1 MMKAS
6 GDALVL
12 VDLDEQKQIQAS
24 LEESREK
31 YRGLSEAA
39 FEAIFFSEEG
49 ICLEQ
54 NRRAEEMFG
63 YTSAEAIG
71 RPGTDW
77 IVAHDRLHVMQKMR
91 NRDENPYE
99 VTALRKDGSTFP
111 ALLHG
116 KTMRYKGRTVRVTSL
131 SDITER
137 KRAEAALRESEQL
150 LAAIIEQSPV
160 SMGIV
165 GMDGR
170 IERINRRMIQTLG
183 YLPEDIPDLDQ
194 WWVRAY
200 PDLAYRAEMMTQWSE
215 LLEQAMAGNQEIEGR
230 ECRVSC
236 KDGSN
241 KTMFIY
247 GMLVAGKVFVILDD
261 FTERKAAEE
270 QIRRLA
276 FFDPLTRLPNR
287 RLLLDRLAHAL
298 VSSER
303 SRRCGALIFIDLDH
317 FKTLNDTRG
326 HEIGDQL
333 LVEIAV
339 RLQACVR
346 QGDTVARLGGDEFVV
361 VLDDLDAGGF
371 AAAQAE
377 AVAVKIL
384 AALSQPCLLEIGLR
398 DGVSSAVTHHCTSSI
413 GISLY
418 SGRQQSVDELISRAD
433 LAMYQAKAAGRNTL
447 RFFDPAMQAAVRAR
461 AALEADLRQGLREG
475 QFVLY
480 YQAQVDGDGCLT
492 GAEALVR
499 WQHPQRG
506 LVAPLDFIA
515 LAESTGMIL
524 PLGRWVLETAC
535 AQLAVWARDP
545 ARAQLTLAVNVSARE
560 FHHPDFVGQVLAAL
574 GSSGASPQK
583 LKLELT
589 ESLLLDDLDDTIGKM
604 RLLKAQEI
612 GFALDDFGTGYSS
625 LAYLKRLPLDQLKI
639 DRSFVRD
646 VLNDPSDAAIART
659 IVALGQS
666 LGLAVVAEGV
676 ETAAQRDFLASIGCS
691 AYQGYLFGRPV
702 PAAIFFD
709 SFCAPDPCRG
719 TGAIEGKR

>member
-1 MMKAS
+1 MTTMTINQN
-6 GDALVL
+6 
-12 VDLDEQKQIQAS
+12 EIEAS

-63 YTSAEAIG
+63 YTAGEAIG

-77 IVAHDRLHVMQKMR
+77 IIPGDRLRVMQMMI

-99 VTALRKDGSTFP
+99 VMAMRKDGSTFP

-116 KTMRYKGRTVRVTSL
+116 KTMHYKGRTVRVTSL

-160 SMGIV
+160 SMAIV

-183 YLPEDIPDLDQ
+183 YSLEDIPDLDC
-194 WWVRAY
+194 WWSRAY
-200 PDLAYRAEMMTQWSE
+200 PDLAYRAEMITQWSE
-215 LLEQAMAGNQEIEGR
+215 LLEQARTGNQEVEGR

-236 KDGSN
+236 KDGSI
-241 KTMFIY
+241 KIMFIY
-247 GMLVAGKVFVILDD
+247 GMLVADKVFVILDD

-270 QIRRLA
+270 QIKRLA
-276 FFDPLTRLPNR
+276 YFDPLTHLPNR
-287 RLLLDRLAHAL
+287 RLLLDRLGHAL
-298 VSSER
+298 FASER
-303 SRRCGALIFIDLDH
+303 NQRCGALIFIDLDH
-317 FKTLNDTRG
+317 FKMLNDTRG
-326 HEIGDQL
+326 HTIGDQL
-333 LVEIAV
+333 LVEIAQ
-339 RLQACVR
+339 RLQGNVR
-346 QGDTVARLGGDEFVV
+346 QGDTVARLGGDEFLVM
-361 VLDDLDAGGF
+361 LEDLDSGGF

-384 AALSQPCLLEIGLR
+384 AALSQPYLLEVAVEGGLR
-398 DGVSSAVTHHCTSSI
+398 NVVAHHCTSSM

-418 SGRQQSVDELISRAD
+418 CGHQERADELIKRAD

-447 RFFDPAMQAAVRAR
+447 RFFDPAMQAAVMAR
-461 AALEADLRQGLREG
+461 AALEVDLRLGLQEK
-475 QFVLY
+475 QFVVH
-480 YQAQVDGDGCLT
+480 YQAQVDGSACLT

-506 LVAPLDFIA
+506 LIAPLDFIP
-515 LAESTGMIL
+515 LAESTGLIL

-535 AQLAVWARDP
+535 AQLVAWASNP
-545 ARAQLTLAVNVSARE
+545 ATAQLTLAVNVSARQ
-560 FHHPDFVGQVLAAL
+560 FHHPDFVEQVLAILA
-574 GSSGASPQK
+574 GSSANPQK

-589 ESLLLDDLDDTIGKM
+589 ETLLLDDLDDTIGKM
-604 RLLKAQEI
+604 HVLKEQGV

-625 LAYLKRLPLDQLKI
+625 MAYLKRLPLDQLKI

-646 VLNDPSDAAIART
+646 VLTDPSDAAIART

-666 LGLAVVAEGV
+666 LGLMVIAEGV
-676 ETAAQRDFLASIGCS
+676 ESEEQRDFLASIGCY

-702 PAAIFFD
+702 AVEALFL
-709 SFCAPDPCRG
+709 
-719 TGAIEGKR
+719 

>member
-1 MMKAS
+1 MTTMTINQN
-6 GDALVL
+6 
-12 VDLDEQKQIQAS
+12 EIEAS

-49 ICLEQ
+49 ICIDQ

-77 IVAHDRLHVMQKMR
+77 IVPEDRLRVMQKMR

-99 VTALRKDGSTFP
+99 VTALRKDGSTFL
-111 ALLHG
+111 AQLHG
-116 KTMRYKGRTVRVTSL
+116 KTMHYKGRTVRVTSL

-160 SMGIV
+160 SMAIV

-170 IERINRRMIQTLG
+170 IERINRRVIQTLG
-183 YLPEDIPDLDQ
+183 YSLEDIPDLDC
-194 WWVRAY
+194 WWSRAY
-200 PDLAYRAEMMTQWSE
+200 PDLAYRAEMITQWSE
-215 LLEQAMAGNQEIEGR
+215 LLEQARVGNQEVEGR
-230 ECRVSC
+230 ECRVTC
-236 KDGSN
+236 KDGSI
-241 KTMFIY
+241 KIMFIY
-247 GMLVAGKVFVILDD
+247 GMLVADKVFVILDD
-261 FTERKAAEE
+261 FTERKAAEA
-270 QIRRLA
+270 QIRYLA
-276 FFDPLTRLPNR
+276 FYDPLTRLPNR
-287 RLLLDRLAHAL
+287 RLMLDRLAHAL
-298 VSSER
+298 ATSER
-303 SRRCGALIFIDLDH
+303 SRRSGALIFIDLDN
-317 FKTLNDTRG
+317 FKALNDTRG
-326 HEIGDQL
+326 HAIGDQL
-333 LVEIAV
+333 LVEISI
-339 RLQACVR
+339 RLQGSVR
-346 QGDTVARLGGDEFVV
+346 QGDTVARLGGDEFLVM
-361 VLDDLDAGGF
+361 LEDLDNGGF

-384 AALSQPCLLEIGLR
+384 AALSQPYLLEVAVEGGLR
-398 DGVSSAVTHHCTSSI
+398 SVVAHHCTSSM

-418 SGRQQSVDELISRAD
+418 CGHQERADELIKRAD

-447 RFFDPAMQAAVRAR
+447 RFFDPAMQAAVMAR
-461 AALEADLRQGLREG
+461 AALEADLRLGLQEK
-475 QFVLY
+475 QFVVH
-480 YQAQVDGDGCLT
+480 YQAQVDGTACLT

-506 LVAPLDFIA
+506 LVAPLDFIP
-515 LAESTGMIL
+515 LAESTGLIL

-535 AQLAVWARDP
+535 AQLVAWASNP
-545 ARAQLTLAVNVSARE
+545 ATAQLTLAVNVSARQ
-560 FHHPDFVGQVLAAL
+560 FHHPDFVDQVLAILA
-574 GSSGASPQK
+574 GSGADPQK

-589 ESLLLDDLDDTIGKM
+589 ETLLLDDLDDTIGKIHV
-604 RLLKAQEI
+604 LKEQGL

-625 LAYLKRLPLDQLKI
+625 MAYLKRLPLDQLKI

-646 VLNDPSDAAIART
+646 VLSDPSDAAIART

-666 LGLAVVAEGV
+666 LGLAVIAEGV
-676 ETAAQRDFLASIGCS
+676 ESEAQRDFLASIGCY

-702 PAAIFFD
+702 AVEVLFL
-709 SFCAPDPCRG
+709 
-719 TGAIEGKR
+719 

>member
-1 MMKAS
+1 MTTMTINQN
-6 GDALVL
+6 
-12 VDLDEQKQIQAS
+12 EIEAS

-49 ICLEQ
+49 ICIDQ

-77 IVAHDRLHVMQKMR
+77 IVPEDRLRVMQKMR

-99 VTALRKDGSTFP
+99 VTALRKDGSTFL
-111 ALLHG
+111 AQLHG
-116 KTMRYKGRTVRVTSL
+116 KTMHYKGRTVRVTSL

-160 SMGIV
+160 SMAIV

-170 IERINRRMIQTLG
+170 IERINRRVIQTLG
-183 YLPEDIPDLDQ
+183 YSLEDIPDLDC
-194 WWVRAY
+194 WWSRAY
-200 PDLAYRAEMMTQWSE
+200 PDLAYRAEMITQWSE
-215 LLEQAMAGNQEIEGR
+215 LLEQARVGNQEVEGR
-230 ECRVSC
+230 ECRVTC
-236 KDGSN
+236 KDGSI
-241 KTMFIY
+241 KIMFIY
-247 GMLVAGKVFVILDD
+247 GMLVADKVFVILDD
-261 FTERKAAEE
+261 FTERKAAEA
-270 QIRRLA
+270 QIRYLA
-276 FFDPLTRLPNR
+276 FYDPLTRLPNR
-287 RLLLDRLAHAL
+287 RLMLDRLAHAL
-298 VSSER
+298 ATSER
-303 SRRCGALIFIDLDH
+303 SRRSGALIFIDLDN
-317 FKTLNDTRG
+317 FKALNDTRG
-326 HEIGDQL
+326 HAIGDQL
-333 LVEIAV
+333 LVEISI
-339 RLQACVR
+339 RLQGSVR
-346 QGDTVARLGGDEFVV
+346 QGDTVARLGGDEFLVM
-361 VLDDLDAGGF
+361 LEDLDNGGF

-384 AALSQPCLLEIGLR
+384 AALGQPYLLEVAVEGGLR
-398 DGVSSAVTHHCTSSI
+398 SVVAHHCTSSM

-418 SGRQQSVDELISRAD
+418 CGHQERADELIKRAD

-447 RFFDPAMQAAVRAR
+447 RFFDPAMQAAVMAR
-461 AALEADLRQGLREG
+461 AALEADLRLGLQEK
-475 QFVLY
+475 QFVVH
-480 YQAQVDGDGCLT
+480 YQAQVDGTACLT

-506 LVAPLDFIA
+506 LVAPLDFIP
-515 LAESTGMIL
+515 LAESTGLIL

-535 AQLAVWARDP
+535 AQLVAWASNP
-545 ARAQLTLAVNVSARE
+545 ATAQLTLAVNVSARQ
-560 FHHPDFVGQVLAAL
+560 FHHPDFVDQVLAILA
-574 GSSGASPQK
+574 GSGANPQK

-589 ESLLLDDLDDTIGKM
+589 ETLLLDDLDDTIGKM
-604 RLLKAQEI
+604 HVLKEQGV

-625 LAYLKRLPLDQLKI
+625 MAYLKRLPLDQLKI

-646 VLNDPSDAAIART
+646 VLTDPSDAAIART

-666 LGLAVVAEGV
+666 LGLMVIAEGV
-676 ETAAQRDFLASIGCS
+676 ESEEQRDFLASIGCY

-702 PAAIFFD
+702 AVEALFL
-709 SFCAPDPCRG
+709 
-719 TGAIEGKR
+719 

>member
-1 MMKAS
+1 MTTMTINQN
-6 GDALVL
+6 
-12 VDLDEQKQIQAS
+12 EIEAS

-49 ICLEQ
+49 ICIDQ

-77 IVAHDRLHVMQKMR
+77 IVPEDRLRVMQKMR

-99 VTALRKDGSTFP
+99 VTALRKDGSTFL
-111 ALLHG
+111 AQLHG
-116 KTMRYKGRTVRVTSL
+116 KTMHYKGRTVRVTSL

-160 SMGIV
+160 SMAIV

-170 IERINRRMIQTLG
+170 IERINRRVIQTLG
-183 YLPEDIPDLDQ
+183 YSLEDIPDLDC
-194 WWVRAY
+194 WWSRAY
-200 PDLAYRAEMMTQWSE
+200 PDLAYRAEMITQWSE
-215 LLEQAMAGNQEIEGR
+215 LLEQARVGNQEVEGR
-230 ECRVSC
+230 ECRVTC
-236 KDGSN
+236 KDGSI
-241 KTMFIY
+241 KIMFIY
-247 GMLVAGKVFVILDD
+247 GMLVADKVFVILDD
-261 FTERKAAEE
+261 FTERKAAEA
-270 QIRRLA
+270 QIRYLA
-276 FFDPLTRLPNR
+276 FYDPLTRLPNR
-287 RLLLDRLAHAL
+287 RLMLDRMAHAL
-298 VSSER
+298 ATSER
-303 SRRCGALIFIDLDH
+303 SRRSGALIFIDLDN
-317 FKTLNDTRG
+317 FKALNDTRG
-326 HEIGDQL
+326 HAIGDQL
-333 LVEIAV
+333 LVEISI
-339 RLQACVR
+339 RLQGSVR
-346 QGDTVARLGGDEFVV
+346 QGDTVARLGGDEFLVM
-361 VLDDLDAGGF
+361 LEDLDNGGF

-384 AALSQPCLLEIGLR
+384 AALGQPYLLEVAVEGGLR
-398 DGVSSAVTHHCTSSI
+398 SVVAHHCTSSM

-418 SGRQQSVDELISRAD
+418 CGHQERADELIKRAD

-447 RFFDPAMQAAVRAR
+447 RFFDPAMQAAVMAR
-461 AALEADLRQGLREG
+461 AALEADLRLGLQEK
-475 QFVLY
+475 QFVVH
-480 YQAQVDGDGCLT
+480 YQAQVDGTACLT

-506 LVAPLDFIA
+506 LVAPLDFIP
-515 LAESTGMIL
+515 LAESTGLIL

-535 AQLAVWARDP
+535 AQLVAWASNP
-545 ARAQLTLAVNVSARE
+545 ATAQLTLAVNVSARQ
-560 FHHPDFVGQVLAAL
+560 FHHPDFVEQVLAILA
-574 GSSGASPQK
+574 GSGANPQK

-589 ESLLLDDLDDTIGKM
+589 ETLLLDDLDDTIGKM
-604 RLLKAQEI
+604 HVLKEQGV

-625 LAYLKRLPLDQLKI
+625 MAYLKRLPLDQLKI

-646 VLNDPSDAAIART
+646 VLTDPSDAAIART

-666 LGLAVVAEGV
+666 LGLMVIAEGV
-676 ETAAQRDFLASIGCS
+676 ESEEQRDFLASIGCY

-702 PAAIFFD
+702 AVEALFL
-709 SFCAPDPCRG
+709 
-719 TGAIEGKR
+719 

>member
-1 MMKAS
+1 MTTMTINQN
-6 GDALVL
+6 
-12 VDLDEQKQIQAS
+12 EIEAS

-49 ICLEQ
+49 ICIDQ

-77 IVAHDRLHVMQKMR
+77 IVPEDRLRVMQKMR

-99 VTALRKDGSTFP
+99 VTALRKDGSTFL
-111 ALLHG
+111 AQLHG
-116 KTMRYKGRTVRVTSL
+116 KTMHYKGRTVRVTSL

-160 SMGIV
+160 SMAIV

-170 IERINRRMIQTLG
+170 IERINRRVIQTLG
-183 YLPEDIPDLDQ
+183 YSLEDIPDLDC
-194 WWVRAY
+194 WWSRAY
-200 PDLAYRAEMMTQWSE
+200 PDLAYRAEMITQWSE
-215 LLEQAMAGNQEIEGR
+215 LLEQARVGNQEVEGR
-230 ECRVSC
+230 ECRVTC
-236 KDGSN
+236 KDGSI
-241 KTMFIY
+241 KIMFIY
-247 GMLVAGKVFVILDD
+247 GMLVADKVFVILDD
-261 FTERKAAEE
+261 FTERKAAEA
-270 QIRRLA
+270 QIRYLA
-276 FFDPLTRLPNR
+276 FYDPLTRLPNR
-287 RLLLDRLAHAL
+287 RLMLDRLAHAL
-298 VSSER
+298 ATSER
-303 SRRCGALIFIDLDH
+303 SRRSGALIFIDLDN
-317 FKTLNDTRG
+317 FKALNDTRG
-326 HEIGDQL
+326 HAIGDQL
-333 LVEIAV
+333 LVEISI
-339 RLQACVR
+339 RLQGSVR
-346 QGDTVARLGGDEFVV
+346 QGDTVARLGGDEFLVM
-361 VLDDLDAGGF
+361 LEDLDNGGF

-384 AALSQPCLLEIGLR
+384 AALGQPYLLEVAVEGGLR
-398 DGVSSAVTHHCTSSI
+398 SVVAHHCTSSM

-418 SGRQQSVDELISRAD
+418 CGHQERADELIKRAD

-447 RFFDPAMQAAVRAR
+447 RFFDPAMQAAVMAR
-461 AALEADLRQGLREG
+461 AALEADLRLGLQEK
-475 QFVLY
+475 QFVVH
-480 YQAQVDGDGCLT
+480 YQAQVDGTACLT

-506 LVAPLDFIA
+506 LVAPLDFIP
-515 LAESTGMIL
+515 LAESTGLIL

-535 AQLAVWARDP
+535 AQLVAWASNP
-545 ARAQLTLAVNVSARE
+545 ATAQLTLAVNVSARQ
-560 FHHPDFVGQVLAAL
+560 FHHPDFVEQVLAILA
-574 GSSGASPQK
+574 GSGANPQK

-589 ESLLLDDLDDTIGKM
+589 ETLLLDDLDDTIGKM
-604 RLLKAQEI
+604 HVLKEQGV

-625 LAYLKRLPLDQLKI
+625 MAYLKRLPLDQLKI

-646 VLNDPSDAAIART
+646 VLTDPSDAAIART

-666 LGLAVVAEGV
+666 LGLMVIAEGV
-676 ETAAQRDFLASIGCS
+676 ESEEQRDFLASIGCY

-702 PAAIFFD
+702 AVEALFL
-709 SFCAPDPCRG
+709 
-719 TGAIEGKR
+719 

>member
-1 MMKAS
+1 MTTMTINQN
-6 GDALVL
+6 
-12 VDLDEQKQIQAS
+12 EIEAS

-77 IVAHDRLHVMQKMR
+77 IVPGDRLRVMQKMR

-99 VTALRKDGSTFP
+99 VMAMRKDGSTFP
-111 ALLHG
+111 ASLHG
-116 KTMRYKGRTVRVTSL
+116 KTMHYKGRTVRVTSL

-160 SMGIV
+160 SMAIV

-170 IERINRRMIQTLG
+170 IERINRRVFQTLG
-183 YLPEDIPDLDQ
+183 YSLEDIPDLDC
-194 WWVRAY
+194 WWSRAY
-200 PDLAYRAEMMTQWSE
+200 PDLAYRAEMITQWGE
-215 LLEQAMAGNQEIEGR
+215 LLEQARAGNQEVEGR

-236 KDGSN
+236 KDGSI
-241 KTMFIY
+241 KIMFIY
-247 GMLVAGKVFVILDD
+247 GMLVADKVFVILDD

-270 QIRRLA
+270 QIKRLA
-276 FFDPLTRLPNR
+276 YFDPLTHLPNR
-287 RLLLDRLAHAL
+287 RLLLDRLGHAL
-298 VSSER
+298 FASER
-303 SRRCGALIFIDLDH
+303 NQRCGALIFIDLDH

-326 HEIGDQL
+326 HTIGDQL
-333 LVEIAV
+333 LVEIAQ
-339 RLQACVR
+339 RLQSNVR
-346 QGDTVARLGGDEFVV
+346 QGDTVARLGGDEFLVM
-361 VLDDLDAGGF
+361 LEDLDNGGF

-384 AALSQPCLLEIGLR
+384 AALSQPYLLEVAVEGGLR
-398 DGVSSAVTHHCTSSI
+398 NVVAHHCTSSM

-418 SGRQQSVDELISRAD
+418 CGHQERADELIKRAD

-447 RFFDPAMQAAVRAR
+447 RFFDPAMQAAVMAR
-461 AALEADLRQGLREG
+461 AALEVDLRLGLQEK
-475 QFVLY
+475 QFVVH
-480 YQAQVDGDGCLT
+480 YQAQVDGTACLT

-506 LVAPLDFIA
+506 LVAPLDFIP
-515 LAESTGMIL
+515 LAESTGLIL
-524 PLGRWVLETAC
+524 PLGRWVLEMAC
-535 AQLAVWARDP
+535 AQLVAWASNP
-545 ARAQLTLAVNVSARE
+545 ATAQLTLAVNVSARQ
-560 FHHPDFVGQVLAAL
+560 FHHPDFVEQVLEILA
-574 GSSGASPQK
+574 GSGANPHK

-589 ESLLLDDLDDTIGKM
+589 ETLLLDDLDDTIGKM
-604 RLLKAQEI
+604 HVLKEQGV

-625 LAYLKRLPLDQLKI
+625 MAYLKRLPLDQLKI

-646 VLNDPSDAAIART
+646 VLTDPSDAAIART

-666 LGLAVVAEGV
+666 LGLAVIAEGV
-676 ETAAQRDFLASIGCS
+676 ENEAQRDFLASIGCY

-702 PAAIFFD
+702 AVEALFL
-709 SFCAPDPCRG
+709 
-719 TGAIEGKR
+719 